1 MRKFP
6 GVFEIDVLAKELADH
21 VTVAPVGEPFSSTR
35 AIPLPVAPLAAFQL
49 DLGTNPATSEAAMV
63 ATEAPTRSMLMAPG
77 VMTTKLVVAEW
88 VRLPLVPVMVTVEV
102 AVGVVPSVVTVSVEV
117 PLPLMVAGE
126 KLAVAPAGKPLALRV
141 TVPANPFRAP
151 TVTE

>member
-1 MRKFP
+1 
-6 GVFEIDVLAKELADH
+6 
-21 VTVAPVGEPFSSTR
+21 
-35 AIPLPVAPLAAFQL
+35 
-49 DLGTNPATSEAAMV
+49 
-63 ATEAPTRSMLMAPG
+63 
-77 VMTTKLVVAEW
+77 MTTKLVVAEW

-102 AVGVVPSVVTVSVEV
+102 AVGVVPSVVTVSVEG

-126 KLAVAPAGKPLALRV
+126 KLAVAPVGKPLALRV